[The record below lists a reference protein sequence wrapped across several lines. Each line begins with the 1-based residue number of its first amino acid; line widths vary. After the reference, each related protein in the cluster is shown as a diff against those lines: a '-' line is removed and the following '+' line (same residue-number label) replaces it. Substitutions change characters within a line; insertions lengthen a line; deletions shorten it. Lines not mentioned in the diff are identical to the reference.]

1 MIVAIDGPAGSGKST
16 VARTVAQKLGCLYL
30 DSGAIY
36 RALGL
41 ALAGQGIV
49 KEDEVVFNNLSSILE
64 RLPLSFDVDEGNL
77 IIRLSGRLLTDELR
91 TPEASNLASVV
102 SQYPEVREFATKIQR
117 KLAFSGC
124 AVVDGR
130 DAATVVFPD
139 ACLKIF
145 LTASPEVRAQRR
157 WQEYRRR
164 GQHITFDDVLR
175 DLIERDKRDSS
186 RQCAPM
192 RVAPDAVVIDTS
204 EMSISEV
211 SDYVLSLVKEYCFGN
226 SIRS

>member
-49 KEDEVVFNNLSSILE
+49 KKDEIVSNNLSSILE

-226 SIRS
+226 SIHS